1 MQYLCR
7 YDLWRLFRLAI
18 YLVMIKKRLAKI
30 STLGSRLT
38 SIISVTLVL
47 LILGILAMTLEASH
61 RLSDDIRSNIGF
73 IVRLSPTASGDDINR
88 VKQLISST
96 QGISGYVFSSSED
109 ILAQE
114 SHLMGEDVGEMLQGE
129 NPFGA
134 EFDVKVKSDYATVDS
149 IAGLSRIVS
158 ADSSVEEIVTETAV
172 VDSVNSVLHRLSI
185 VLLAIA
191 AALLIVSF
199 VLINNTVSLAVYSR
213 RFIIHT
219 MKLVGATGGFIRRP
233 FVLSGIAIGAIAA
246 AVAILL
252 LGGLRAYAATF
263 DPVIETLLGWNDMI
277 LIFVAVAVAGILICA
292 LASTIA
298 TNRYLRADYD
308 EMFK

>member
-1 MQYLCR
+1 
-7 YDLWRLFRLAI
+7 
-18 YLVMIKKRLAKI
+18 MIKKRMAKI

-47 LILGILAMTLEASH
+47 LILGILAMTFEASH
-61 RLSDDIRSNIGF
+61 RLSDDIRSNMGF
-73 IVRLSPTASGDDINR
+73 VVRLSPTATAADINR
-88 VKQLISST
+88 VKQTVSSLD
-96 QGISGYVFSSSED
+96 GLSGYDFASPES
-109 ILAQE
+109 ILAEE
-114 SHLMGEDVGEMLQGE
+114 SRLMGEDIGAMLDNE

-134 EFDVKVKSDYATVDS
+134 EFDVKVKAEYASADS
-149 IAGLSRIVS
+149 IARLSTLIS
-158 ADSSVEEIVTETAV
+158 ADTAVEEVVSETDV

-185 VLLAIA
+185 VLLAIV
-191 AALLIVSF
+191 AALLIISF

-233 FVLSGIAIGAIAA
+233 FVLAGIATGAIAA
-246 AVAILL
+246 AVAIVLL
-252 LGGLRAYAATF
+252 AGLRAYATTL
-263 DPVIETLLGWNDMI
+263 DPAIDTLLAWSDMVW
-277 LIFVAVAVAGILICA
+277 IFAAVALIGILICA

-308 EMFK
+308 EMFMK